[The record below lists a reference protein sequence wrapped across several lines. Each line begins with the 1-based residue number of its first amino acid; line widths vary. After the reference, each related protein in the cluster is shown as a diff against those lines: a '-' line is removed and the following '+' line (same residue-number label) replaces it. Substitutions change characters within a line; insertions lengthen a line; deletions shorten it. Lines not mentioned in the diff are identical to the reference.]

1 MKLKQN
7 NFDVNWEELRML
19 CGKTSHS
26 FPQQIYQNQ
35 IIETEVINGEQT
47 EHLSNETGMR
57 LNR

>member
-1 MKLKQN
+1 
-7 NFDVNWEELRML
+7 ML

-26 FPQQIYQNQ
+26 LPQQIYQNQ
-35 IIETEVINGEQT
+35 IIETKVINGELT